1 MNYLLTEKSLLSKI
15 EGNLGE
21 DDYKEPLSIL
31 LDSLTNEANLNLIG
45 KVALRYQIS
54 SHLQI
59 RSKTVSYTH
68 LRAHETLR

>member
-31 LDSLTNEANLNLIG
+31 LDSLSNEAKLNLIG

-59 RSKTVSYTH
+59 RSKIFEFANSVEI
-68 LRAHETLR
+68 LFE